1 VTFFESLLAL
11 LLAAI
16 VLTQVARRLSLPYP
30 AMLAAAGVVVA
41 LVPGA
46 PTIPID
52 PETALAIF
60 IAPALVDAAFDFPLR
75 TARRFW
81 GPLLIFAVLGVLL
94 TTSLVAWLGWAYAG
108 LPIAAAVALGAIVA
122 PPDAAAATAVLSALS
137 IPRNTDSILR
147 GESLFNDATALLLF
161 GAALAVQSGGGLT
174 PAVGLHL
181 AIAAPGG
188 ILLGIAAALL
198 VQRIN
203 RFVTGTLGGNLLQF
217 VHAFIVWIVAD
228 RLQLSAVLCI
238 VAFAMTLARST
249 EIASSPRMRVHSY
262 AVWAAV
268 VFVLNVF
275 AFLLMGMQA
284 RTIVGG
290 MPPAA
295 LHQAIGFSAAVIA
308 VVVVARLALVIGY
321 NRLTAWRYG
330 RRGET
335 EPATIGQ
342 ALLVGWC
349 GMRGLVTLATAF
361 ALPAG
366 FPHRDVVVLTAFAVV
381 LATLVIQG
389 LTLGP
394 LIRLLGLDRGEAYLS
409 ELASVRVGLA
419 DAALATL
426 DGQSGAEVDHLRYGY
441 EIARAAA
448 DDPADTRSAHR
459 RRELGL
465 AAIAAERAHL
475 ERRRA
480 DHELGIE
487 GYNLLLEELDWR
499 ELTLLPDEERRIEEN

>member
-1 VTFFESLLAL
+1 MIRGMARGCAPYGGPASVAHVTFFESLLAL

-81 GPLLIFAVLGVLL
+81 GPLLIFAVLGVLV

-198 VQRIN
+198 VRRVN

-217 VHAFIVWIVAD
+217 VNAFIVWIVAE
-228 RLQLSAVLCI
+228 RLGLSAVLCI

-249 EIASSPRMRVHSY
+249 DIASSPRMRVH
-262 AVWAAV
+262 
-268 VFVLNVF
+268 
-275 AFLLMGMQA
+275 
-284 RTIVGG
+284 
-290 MPPAA
+290 MPT
-295 LHQAIGFSAAVIA
+295 
-308 VVVVARLALVIGY
+308 RC
-321 NRLTAWRYG
+321 G
-330 RRGET
+330 RRSCSCST
-335 EPATIGQ
+335 CSPS
-342 ALLVGWC
+342 C
-349 GMRGLVTLATAF
+349 
-361 ALPAG
+361 
-366 FPHRDVVVLTAFAVV
+366 
-381 LATLVIQG
+381 
-389 LTLGP
+389 
-394 LIRLLGLDRGEAYLS
+394 
-409 ELASVRVGLA
+409 
-419 DAALATL
+419 
-426 DGQSGAEVDHLRYGY
+426 
-441 EIARAAA
+441 
-448 DDPADTRSAHR
+448 
-459 RRELGL
+459 
-465 AAIAAERAHL
+465 
-475 ERRRA
+475 
-480 DHELGIE
+480 
-487 GYNLLLEELDWR
+487 
-499 ELTLLPDEERRIEEN
+499 